1 MRNQAGYSLI
11 ELVIVLALLGLISV
25 AIAGSLR
32 FGSRVWERTEQEISA
47 TETARGGHALLGT
60 LLSHLYPRAA
70 AEGSDTAFDASADRM
85 TFLTDA
91 SSAYGAGGVAR
102 ITFSVKKQRGGVAL
116 LLSHQDE
123 QGGASAEEDVL
134 VAGADGVSF
143 AYGEVKDGVITW
155 SDAWTAKT
163 SFPALIRVRVA
174 LPKGKGVWPDLIV
187 RPRIDRAPNCIFD
200 PVSFGCRNG

>member
-11 ELVIVLALLGLISV
+11 ELMIVLALLGLISL

-32 FGSRVWERTEQEISA
+32 FGARVWERTEHEIAA

-70 AEGSDTAFDASADRM
+70 ADGSDAAFDGSAERM

-91 SSAYGAGGVAR
+91 SSAYGAGGIARVTLSARKERGNVA
-102 ITFSVKKQRGGVAL
+102 FV
-116 LLSHQDE
+116 LSHQAE
-123 QGGASAEEDVL
+123 EGASSVQDEVLFDGAERIV
-134 VAGADGVSF
+134 F
-143 AYGEVKDGVITW
+143 AYGEVKERAVVWTDGW
-155 SDAWTAKT
+155 AGKT
-163 SFPALIRVRVA
+163 SFPALIRVRVVFPNGTGA
-174 LPKGKGVWPDLIV
+174 WPDLIV

>member
-11 ELVIVLALLGLISV
+11 ELVVVLALLSLISL

-32 FGSRVWERTEQEISA
+32 FGSRVWERTEQEIAA

-60 LLSHLYPRAA
+60 LLTHLYPRAA
-70 AEGSDTAFDASADRM
+70 AEGSDTAFDGSVERM

-91 SSAYGAGGVAR
+91 SSIYGAGGIAR
-102 ITFSVKKQRGGVAL
+102 VTLSLKTERGDVAL
-116 LLSHQDE
+116 VLSHQAE
-123 QGGASAEEDVL
+123 EGASAAEEEVL
-134 VAGADGVSF
+134 FGGAARIAF
-143 AYGEVKDGVITW
+143 AYAEIKDGAVV
-155 SDAWTAKT
+155 WTDSWAGKT
-163 SFPALIRVRVA
+163 SFPALIRVRA
-174 LPKGKGVWPDLIV
+174 TFPKGARTWPDLIV

>member
-1 MRNQAGYSLI
+1 MGDQRGYSLV
-11 ELVIVLALLGLISV
+11 ELVIVLALLGLISL

-32 FGSRVWERTEQEISA
+32 FGARVWERTEQEIGA

-60 LLSHLYPRAA
+60 LLSHVYPRAA
-70 AEGSDTAFDASADRM
+70 ADGADAAFDGAAGRM

-91 SSAYGAGGVAR
+91 SSAYGAGGIAR
-102 ITFSVKKQRGGVAL
+102 VTLSVKGERGAVAL
-116 LLSHQDE
+116 VLAHE
-123 QGGASAEEDVL
+123 AETGGASAREEVL
-134 VAGADGVSF
+134 LGGAERIGFSY
-143 AYGEVKDGVITW
+143 AEVKDGAIVWTDTW
-155 SDAWTAKT
+155 AGKT

-174 LPKGKGVWPDLIV
+174 FAKGAGRWPDLIV

>member
-32 FGSRVWERTEQEISA
+32 FGSRVWERTEQEIAA

-60 LLSHLYPRAA
+60 LVGHLYPRAA
-70 AEGSDTAFDASADRM
+70 AEGSDAAFDGSAERM
-85 TFLTDA
+85 TFLTGA
-91 SSAYGAGGVAR
+91 SSAYGAGGIAR
-102 ITFSVKKQRGGVAL
+102 VTLSVKKERGIAAL
-116 LLSHQDE
+116 MLSHQAE
-123 QGGASAEEDVL
+123 EGASAAQEEMLLD
-134 VAGADGVSF
+134 GAERIGF
-143 AYGEVKDGVITW
+143 AYAEINNGVV
-155 SDAWTAKT
+155 AWTDSWAGKT
-163 SFPALIRVRVA
+163 RFPALIRVRAVF
-174 LPKGKGVWPDLIV
+174 PKGAGRWPDLVV